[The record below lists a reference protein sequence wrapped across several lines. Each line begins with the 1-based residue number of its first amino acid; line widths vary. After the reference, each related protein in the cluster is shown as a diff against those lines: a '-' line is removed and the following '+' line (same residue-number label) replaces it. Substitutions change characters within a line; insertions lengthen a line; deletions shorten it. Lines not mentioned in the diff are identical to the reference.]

1 MGLIKKYFA
10 NMGKPEGKLGK
21 IIVSGM
27 NSGHASLAE
36 WGFSNWSIDMQG
48 DVLDIG
54 CGGGANLA
62 RWLKRAKNGVVNGID
77 YSEVSVKT
85 SRNLNAKAIE
95 QGHCRVQQGN
105 VCNLPFAD
113 NSFQYISA
121 FETIYFWPEIAESFK
136 EIYRVLKSDG
146 NFFICNEVDGAKV
159 SDAKW
164 TKIMDGMTIYTEAEI
179 KALLEQAGFSQINEY
194 RNEKK
199 GWISF
204 SATKQ

>member
-27 NSGHASLAE
+27 NSGHASLSE

-54 CGGGANLA
+54 CG
-62 RWLKRAKNGVVNGID
+62 
-77 YSEVSVKT
+77 
-85 SRNLNAKAIE
+85 
-95 QGHCRVQQGN
+95 C
-105 VCNLPFAD
+105 
-113 NSFQYISA
+113 
-121 FETIYFWPEIAESFK
+121 
-136 EIYRVLKSDG
+136 
-146 NFFICNEVDGAKV
+146 GAKV

-164 TKIMDGMTIYTEAEI
+164 TKIMDVMTIYTEAEI
-179 KALLEQAGFSQINEY
+179 KALLEQAGFSQINVY